1 LFLNTSSD
9 ARLLPAI
16 LEAAATPDI
25 EHPSEDAMEADRLA
39 HAMTPLFDGGELER
53 I

>member
-1 LFLNTSSD
+1 MFLNTSSD

-16 LEAAATPDI
+16 LDAAEHRVAYDPDALAADAATLEI
-25 EHPSEDAMEADRLA
+25 
-39 HAMTPLFDGGELER
+39 TPLFDGGALER